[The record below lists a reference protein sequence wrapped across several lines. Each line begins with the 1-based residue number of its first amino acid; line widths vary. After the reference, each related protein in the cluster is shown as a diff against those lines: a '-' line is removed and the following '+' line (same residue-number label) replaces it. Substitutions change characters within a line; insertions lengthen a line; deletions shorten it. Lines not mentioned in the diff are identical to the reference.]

1 MLFKG
6 FDYEHS
12 NLQLASLHKLQHKY
26 DNFGRLN
33 KRVKIQSTKEFLII
47 KQGNIREN
55 NYICSCA
62 LLFDNVQSFNKWR
75 NKEK

>member
-33 KRVKIQSTKEFLII
+33 KRVKILLLIEFCFITNLI
-47 KQGNIREN
+47 RY
-55 NYICSCA
+55 YIIQA
-62 LLFDNVQSFNKWR
+62 YRVLFQ
-75 NKEK
+75 

>member
-33 KRVKIQSTKEFLII
+33 KRVKIKLWGYGCI
-47 KQGNIREN
+47 
-55 NYICSCA
+55 
-62 LLFDNVQSFNKWR
+62 
-75 NKEK
+75 

>member
-26 DNFGRLN
+26 
-33 KRVKIQSTKEFLII
+33 V
-47 KQGNIREN
+47 
-55 NYICSCA
+55 
-62 LLFDNVQSFNKWR
+62 
-75 NKEK
+75 